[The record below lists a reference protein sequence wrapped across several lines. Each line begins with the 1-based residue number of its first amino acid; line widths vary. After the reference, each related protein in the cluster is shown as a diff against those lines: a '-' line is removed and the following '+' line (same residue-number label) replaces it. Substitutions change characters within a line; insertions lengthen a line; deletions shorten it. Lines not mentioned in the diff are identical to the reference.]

1 MAAISELP
9 LFTAEYSSA
18 EALNLPEGG
27 SYVYSVT
34 DEPRSAAA
42 EAIAARATRTSFV
55 RIGELSAT
63 SFSTDHPEHETVAVR
78 QRTSLAAFAASLP
91 QPVHLDM
98 TGLGHSTWA
107 PLVRVCVEAGIRLNV
122 VYFEPAVYNASAH
135 PEVGVFHDLSE
146 RIEGIR
152 PIPMFA
158 KLADRGRQ
166 EECFVPLL
174 GFEGARFKYM
184 LNVVDPA
191 RNKVFPIA
199 GAPGFLPHYPL
210 DTIALNAD
218 GLEQDKAIRNLAY
231 AKSNCPFS
239 LYYELDLIASRL
251 PNDLIRV
258 GLVGTK
264 PHALGAVI
272 FCTVNDERT
281 ELIYDHARRKPGR
294 TSGTDKCLVYAVSD
308 FLEK

>member
-9 LFTAEYSSA
+9 LFTAEYPSA
-18 EALNLPEGG
+18 DALELPDGG
-27 SYVYSVT
+27 SYLYSVT

-42 EAIAARATRTSFV
+42 EALAARSPLTLFV
-55 RIGELSAT
+55 RIAERSAT
-63 SFSTDHPEHETVAVR
+63 SFSTDLAMHETIAVR
-78 QRTSLAAFAASLP
+78 QRASLVSFVASLP
-91 QPVHLDM
+91 QPIYLDM

-107 PLVRVCVEAGIRLNV
+107 PLVRVCIETGIRLNV
-122 VYFEPAVYNASAH
+122 VYFEPAVYNAIAH
-135 PEVGVFHDLSE
+135 PEVGVVYDLSE

-152 PIPMFA
+152 PIPLFA

-166 EECFVPLL
+166 ESCFVPLL

-184 LNVVDPA
+184 LNVVEPA
-191 RNKVFPIA
+191 RNKVFPIV

-210 DTIALNAD
+210 DTITLNAD
-218 GLEQDKAIRNLAY
+218 GLEQNKAVRNLAY

-239 LYYELDLIASRL
+239 LYYELDRIAAQL

-264 PHALGAVI
+264 PHALGAVV
-272 FCTVNDERT
+272 FCTANNDRT
-281 ELIYDHARRKPGR
+281 ELVYDHAKRKPGR

-308 FLEK
+308 FLER

>member
-9 LFTAEYSSA
+9 LFTAEYPSA
-18 EALNLPEGG
+18 EALSLPEGG
-27 SYVYSVT
+27 SYLYSVT

-42 EAIAARATRTSFV
+42 EALAARSTRTSFI
-55 RIGELSAT
+55 RISELSTT
-63 SFSTDHPEHETVAVR
+63 SFSTDLVTHGTVAVR
-78 QRTSLAAFAASLP
+78 QRASLVAFAASLP

-135 PEVGVFHDLSE
+135 PEVGVIHDLSE
-146 RIEGIR
+146 RIEGVR
-152 PIPMFA
+152 PIPLFA

-166 EECFVPLL
+166 EACFVPLL
-174 GFEGARFKYM
+174 GFEGARFKHM

-191 RNKVFPIA
+191 RNKVFPIV

-210 DTIALNAD
+210 DAIALNAD
-218 GLEQDKAIRNLAY
+218 GLEQDRAVRNLAY

-239 LYYELDLIASRL
+239 LYYELDRIALRL

-258 GLVGTK
+258 GLIGTK

-272 FCTVNDERT
+272 FCTANDERT
-281 ELIYDHARRKPGR
+281 ELVYDHARRKPGR

-308 FLEK
+308 FLER